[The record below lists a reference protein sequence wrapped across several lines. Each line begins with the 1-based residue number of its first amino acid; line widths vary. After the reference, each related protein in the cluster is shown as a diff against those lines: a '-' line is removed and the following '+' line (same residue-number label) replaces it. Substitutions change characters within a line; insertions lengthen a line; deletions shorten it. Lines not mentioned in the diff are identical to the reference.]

1 MPNIYH
7 TNKTLR
13 VSLRSSS
20 VMLLWLSILRPFKFS
35 TAEFFFQISLLL
47 FQFKGEVDGIFF
59 MLCSLHIA
67 KRVGV
72 DLSGWMM
79 STSKWTRTPQK
90 PCTHLRIRPHSQ
102 QRYWIVEAQQKPET
116 IKFSC
121 KFKRLEMGVDG
132 GKAEKY
138 ELWIERQQWR
148 EKDTDLFWIST
159 FQPSRAFSTQ
169 PFFVGKFSSPLSRH
183 RRSFHIQNRKQASMR
198 EKEKHGKVLAGKRK
212 VFFSFFHSL
221 YFGWDFSSLVSFFW
235 IRIVSGCGFS
245 GCYRKYQWL
254 IPFYKIWI
262 TVVNLW
268 D

>member
-7 TNKTLR
+7 TNRTLR

-20 VMLLWLSILRPFKFS
+20 D
-35 TAEFFFQISLLL
+35 FQISLLL
-47 FQFKGEVDGIFF
+47 FQFKGEVDGIFSCCVHCT
-59 MLCSLHIA
+59 LQ
-67 KRVGV
+67 KRDGA

-121 KFKRLEMGVDG
+121 KFKRLEMEWMG
-132 GKAEKY
+132 GSREI
-138 ELWIERQQWR
+138 WIVNRTTAVAR
-148 EKDTDLFWIST
+148 RRHGLVLNFN
-159 FQPSRAFSTQ
+159 FSTLSSIIPTQ
-169 PFFVGKFSSPLSRH
+169 LFFVGKKSQFFFLAIEASTY
-183 RRSFHIQNRKQASMR
+183 KTKASMG
-198 EKEKHGKVLAGKRK
+198 EKEKHGKVFGRQTQSFFFFLSTHFILAGISR
-212 VFFSFFHSL
+212 FF
-221 YFGWDFSSLVSFFW
+221 FFW

-262 TVVNLW
+262 TAVNLW